1 MNISAN
7 KKSSRLVKK
16 KKNHK
21 SSSATTQQTP
31 GALGDQVLYPATVA
45 SPWPD
50 ESRDAD
56 EDYVPD
62 YEAEDF
68 DYDDEPLSGGSSL
81 MVTPTKEATG
91 GNRRNG
97 SFYESATT
105 TPNAEKVRDEP
116 RPFGSVNAV
125 AATTSIAS
133 TSSPTEEKKRIRP
146 STSIRSTRIRRGVLR
161 GQKIRRASLQSVFK
175 LELGRKQ
182 QD

>member
-7 KKSSRLVKK
+7 KKSSAAGEEEE
-16 KKNHK
+16 NHK

-81 MVTPTKEATG
+81 MVTPARK
-91 GNRRNG
+91 
-97 SFYESATT
+97 
-105 TPNAEKVRDEP
+105 
-116 RPFGSVNAV
+116 
-125 AATTSIAS
+125 
-133 TSSPTEEKKRIRP
+133 
-146 STSIRSTRIRRGVLR
+146 
-161 GQKIRRASLQSVFK
+161 RRAVIDATEAFTNPRRRRRMP
-175 LELGRKQ
+175 RKFETNR
-182 QD
+182 DRLVP